1 MIRKVA
7 IITRPEN
14 KSPKVLAYS
23 FQSSCKE
30 VGVDADIFW
39 DGLGILGR
47 MFGIFQK
54 TKYSRNLHFKIR
66 LKLIHL
72 LSDYLFFKK
81 MKSYDLIVISD
92 CSPNAYWKG
101 YYNIERLKR
110 KIKKPVALFE
120 VYFLGNSIS
129 QTEKLKESNDF
140 GIERYDWNYSISP
153 VTEIRGIPSNKNKW
167 SCIGLNL
174 TSIELIR
181 STKKEIIAIVDFVQ
195 SGFEENRKMQMDL
208 LKRFPEIKIVSLE
221 GNYSISEIRQLYK
234 MASLFFVQFPESF
247 GVSIAE
253 CLSVGCQ
260 IIIKEASW
268 AMSWRL
274 QNDLKQ
280 EYLPDCFF
288 VYENNDNLT
297 EYLSKYVENHQR
309 KNLSE
314 RVTNT
319 FISNYPSFYYGDKTE
334 LIKSF
339 SLIEQSFKENRK

>member
-1 MIRKVA
+1 LIRKVA

-30 VGVDADIFW
+30 IGVDADIFW
-39 DGLGILGR
+39 EGLGILSR
-47 MFGIFQK
+47 MFSIFQK
-54 TKYSRNLHFKIR
+54 TRYSRNLNFKIR
-66 LKLIHL
+66 LKIGHLI
-72 LSDYLFFKK
+72 SDYLFIKK

-101 YYNIERLKR
+101 YYNIERLK
-110 KIKKPVALFE
+110 KYIKKPVALYE

-129 QTEKLKESNDF
+129 QTLKLNECNDF

-153 VTEIRGIPSNKNKW
+153 VAEIRGIPSENNKW

-195 SGFEENRKMQMDL
+195 SGFEENRKMQMDI
-208 LKRFPEIKIVSLE
+208 LKKFPEIKIISLE
-221 GNYSISEIRQLYK
+221 GDYSITEIRQLYK
-234 MASLFFVQFPESF
+234 LASLFFVQCPESF

-260 IIIKEASW
+260 IIIKEESW
-268 AMSWRL
+268 AMSWKL
-274 QNDLKQ
+274 QNEFKE

-297 EYLSKYVENHQR
+297 EYLSIYIENHKQN
-309 KNLSE
+309 NLSE

-319 FISNYPSFYYGDKTE
+319 FISCYPSFYYGDKTE
-334 LIKSF
+334 LIQSF